1 MPIDF
6 HDPNNRWTYTT
17 READPTWSAFIRAN
31 ADVSNKRVA
40 DIGCGG
46 GIYTK
51 ALFQMG
57 ASHVMG
63 VDFSEEM
70 LKAAA
75 NNCKD
80 IPNAAFLKGDAYQ
93 TNLPANEVDIVLERA
108 LIHHLNDLEACFKEA
123 HRIMKAGGV
132 LIIQDRTPDD
142 GLLPGD
148 EHHLRGYF
156 FERFPGLKGKEITRR
171 HDSGQVQHA
180 LESAGFRLVHT
191 ARLWETRHEYK
202 NQEELA
208 ADLLRRTGRSILHE
222 LNDEELQ
229 ELVSFIARK
238 LETTPPPIV
247 EKDAWTVWLAT
258 KQA

>member
-1 MPIDF
+1 MSLASISRTKCYEVQ
-6 HDPNNRWTYTT
+6 PNF
-17 READPTWSAFIRAN
+17 A
-31 ADVSNKRVA
+31 K
-40 DIGCGG
+40 
-46 GIYTK
+46 IYP
-51 ALFQMG
+51 
-57 ASHVMG
+57 
-63 VDFSEEM
+63 M
-70 LKAAA
+70 LR
-75 NNCKD
+75 
-80 IPNAAFLKGDAYQ
+80 FERGDAYRSG
-93 TNLPANEVDIVLERA
+93 LPANEFDMVLERA

-156 FERFPGLKGKEITRR
+156 FKRFPGLKGKENARR

-180 LESAGFRLVHT
+180 LEVAGFRLVHT
-191 ARLWETRHEYK
+191 ARLWETRREHK
-202 NQEELA
+202 ILEELNK
-208 ADLLRRTGRSILHE
+208 DLLGRTGRSILHE